1 MVLGNES
8 RASPIRVG
16 GLLVLVA
23 LGTQTL
29 RAEPLAAYMY
39 VHGAGGVPTVASQRP
54 ATVGTVYLKAVDID
68 SAGTVLPKFDDNGR
82 FYPDAWTTTPKPR
95 FAALINA
102 DPAIDWGTVDPAVSL
117 TLALSSNDWQQDY
130 DAGITVD
137 AEFSAAI
144 DSFPQNWQDTM
155 IALRS
160 LANDQGQNFSLY
172 VSPKYLSSDRYPATA
187 AANAATLAQIL
198 GTPAG
203 GITNSVLFP
212 VYIGGGV
219 NADQDTLDSAA
230 AAARTTGFDY
240 QWIFDITE
248 ATATFNAGLQAAD
261 QASGTGRLRLSGYVA
276 YAFSDTESVSGT
288 MTTNIDTL
296 ASFASVPEPG
306 ALAAAAV
313 AAAGLATAARGRRR

>member
-1 MVLGNES
+1 MNLGKES
-8 RASPIRVG
+8 RTSPIRVG
-16 GLLVLVA
+16 MFLVLVA
-23 LGTQTL
+23 LGPQTL

-54 ATVGTVYLKAVDID
+54 AAVGTVYLKAADID

-248 ATATFNAGLQAAD
+248 ATATFNAGLEAAD
-261 QASGTGRLRLSGYVA
+261 QASGTGRPRLAGFVA
-276 YAFSDTESVSGT
+276 YSYSDTQQVT
-288 MTTNIDTL
+288 PLMTTNVESL

-306 ALAAAAV
+306 ALVAVAV
-313 AAAGLATAARGRRR
+313 AAAGLAAAARGRRR